1 MTASADDA
9 HGFEK
14 TVLSVDAPGK
24 PSRRIKNE
32 GWSLESLPCRTVAEG
47 HWLLPALGKM
57 LLLPVVH
64 RGAFDLFTL

>member
-1 MTASADDA
+1 
-9 HGFEK
+9 
-14 TVLSVDAPGK
+14 VDAPGK
-24 PSRRIKNE
+24 PSRRIKKE